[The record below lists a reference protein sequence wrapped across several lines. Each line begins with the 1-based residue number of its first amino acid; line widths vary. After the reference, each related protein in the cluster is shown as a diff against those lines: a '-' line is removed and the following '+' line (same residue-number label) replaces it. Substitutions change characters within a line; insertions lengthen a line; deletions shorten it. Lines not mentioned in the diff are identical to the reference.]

1 MRRLQSYVNKYGP
14 ELGPKF
20 YHALQSQAAHASVS
34 ARLRRKIDVLSGRA
48 PRVEP
53 SPHPRTATRCPFS
66 PNVCRKT
73 SRNWSPSSPD
83 RRTWLSFLWTNWVPR
98 LRTAAGPFRARRMR
112 RPSDRRK

>member
-14 ELGPKF
+14 DLGPKF

-53 SPHPRTATRCPFS
+53 SPHSGDVETMPLFPEIKPRNESELVA
-66 PNVCRKT
+66 V
-73 SRNWSPSSPD
+73 
-83 RRTWLSFLWTNWVPR
+83 V
-98 LRTAAGPFRARRMR
+98 A
-112 RPSDRRK
+112 